1 MSPLPSGGGRTGQR
15 GGAAVEFALVLTLL
29 ISVLAAIFGFG
40 RAFWYYDAL
49 TKATRDAAR
58 AMSVSPKAGIATTAV
73 AAAKDLVV
81 AAAAAANV
89 PDFSGAN
96 VSVVCLD
103 AGFVDATCTDGSAPG
118 AVRVEITGYTMAVG
132 QYIPFLLGATRSYTT
147 TLAPRTTMRYML

>member
-1 MSPLPSGGGRTGQR
+1 MSPLPGAGQR

-49 TKATRDAAR
+49 TKASRDAAR
-58 AMSVSPKAGIATTAV
+58 AMSVAAKASIASQGV
-73 AAAKDLVV
+73 AAAETLVV
-81 AAAAAANV
+81 EAAAAAGV
-89 PDFSGAN
+89 PDFSAAN

-103 AGFVDATCTDGSAPG
+103 AAFADATCADGSAPG
-118 AVRVEITGYTMAVG
+118 AVRVEITGYTMSVG
-132 QYIPFLLGATRSYTT
+132 QYIPFLLGASRSYTT